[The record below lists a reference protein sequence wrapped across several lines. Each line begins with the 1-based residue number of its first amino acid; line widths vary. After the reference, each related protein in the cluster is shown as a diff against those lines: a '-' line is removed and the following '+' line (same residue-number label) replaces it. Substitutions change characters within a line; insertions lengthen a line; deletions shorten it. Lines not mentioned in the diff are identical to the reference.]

1 MTGLEFALF
10 DTEIGRCGIAW
21 GAEGVTGVQ
30 LPESRELRTREKVRE
45 RFPGARESTPPPS
58 VQRALDAIATLLR
71 GESADLSAVLLDMNA
86 VTPFHRRVYEVART
100 IPAGET
106 SSYGEL
112 ATRLG
117 AAGSARAVGQALGRN
132 PFALLVPCHR
142 VLAAGG
148 RVGGFTANG
157 GVTTKLRLLSIED
170 GNRSGAALADRP
182 SEVGFDPAVA
192 LEHVRA
198 ADAVLARLI
207 DTVGPF
213 RMRLKKTTSLFAAL
227 AEAIV
232 HQQLNGRAA
241 ATIHARVC
249 ALFAY
254 AASGPTPQQIL
265 RASESKLRGAG
276 LSRGKLLSLRDLAR
290 KTVDGDVPTLAEV
303 HSMTDEAIIERL
315 TTVRGIGQW
324 TVEMLLMFRLG
335 RPDVLPVDDYGVRK
349 GYAVA
354 FSKRDMPLP
363 KALAKVGA
371 RWRPY
376 RTLASWYLWRAAELG
391 NK

>member
-1 MTGLEFALF
+1 MGM
-10 DTEIGRCGIAW
+10 EIDRILAFG
-21 GAEGVTGVQ
+21 
-30 LPESRELRTREKVRE
+30 
-45 RFPGARESTPPPS
+45 TPPPRDTAGATLEARHDGAR
-58 VQRALDAIATLLR
+58 VRALRHRNRPVRHRLGGGGGYRRAAPREPGAPHARKGARAVPRALDAIATLLR

-170 GNRSGAALADRP
+170 GNRSGVAVLADRP

-232 HQQLNGRAA
+232 YQQLNGRAA

-254 AASGPTPQQIL
+254 AASGPTPQQ
-265 RASESKLRGAG
+265 
-276 LSRGKLLSLRDLAR
+276 
-290 KTVDGDVPTLAEV
+290 
-303 HSMTDEAIIERL
+303 
-315 TTVRGIGQW
+315 
-324 TVEMLLMFRLG
+324 
-335 RPDVLPVDDYGVRK
+335 
-349 GYAVA
+349 
-354 FSKRDMPLP
+354 
-363 KALAKVGA
+363 
-371 RWRPY
+371 
-376 RTLASWYLWRAAELG
+376 
-391 NK
+391 